1 MYRNRA
7 LLVALIPVALVA
19 GCSTGT
25 VGESATGT
33 SSAAVEPSAPS
44 STTAR
49 TSTGVATGT
58 TGPAPSG
65 TTTKAPGPAT
75 TKAPVPS
82 TTKAAVPTTT
92 KAPVA
97 GDQKG
102 VLNRLPGT
110 ASPGC
115 VAVGKQTD
123 VRSGSIA
130 VGNFVEARTNVTK
143 GGVNGAEVNFYVIP
157 ADAGSMPGVQLKA
170 TSPTGS
176 VRTVTSK
183 QVEQA
188 EQWSYYRIVL
198 PVRGSGTWRLDF
210 KAGKDS
216 GCFTVVF

>member
-7 LLVALIPVALVA
+7 LFVALIPVALVA
-19 GCSTGT
+19 GCSTNT
-25 VGESATGT
+25 AGESATGA

-44 STTAR
+44 SATAR
-49 TSTGVATGT
+49 TPTDVATGT
-58 TGPAPSG
+58 TGPAASPAPSG
-65 TTTKAPGPAT
+65 TTTKAPVPAT
-75 TKAPVPS
+75 TKPTVP
-82 TTKAAVPTTT
+82 ATT

-115 VAVGKQTD
+115 VAVGKQTN

-170 TSPTGS
+170 TSPTGR

-198 PVRGSGTWRLDF
+198 PVRGSGTWRLEF
-210 KAGKDS
+210 EAGKDS